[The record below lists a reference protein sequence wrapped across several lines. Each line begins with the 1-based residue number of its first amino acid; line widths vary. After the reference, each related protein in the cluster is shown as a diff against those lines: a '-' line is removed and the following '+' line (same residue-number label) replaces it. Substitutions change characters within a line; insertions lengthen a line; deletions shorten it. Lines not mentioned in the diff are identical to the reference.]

1 VTVIRA
7 SIFVIILV
15 GIFIGYRVWQSPEV
29 EMESAP
35 AIQNV
40 PPVVVPNGTVDVEVE
55 TILPTGNI
63 PITSLDQP
71 GCLTER
77 QFEELPELMQEA
89 ERMEAISAS
98 GTALT
103 AYENLGEDSLQSFA
117 NQGDSAAMVVLGAMQ
132 VMRAYE
138 IDDSRAI
145 DWLSGK
151 NLIDDVNI
159 GTDELSGTASLALN
173 EAAYWFYEA
182 ASHGRVMALQ
192 QYGQVKG
199 RLFGGPVG
207 LGWVSQTEY
216 DALTLGEKNSLIPNN
231 LYGQVAYDVVPA
243 IREGAI
249 GSLLS
254 DLSPVSS
261 KQVEIREK
269 LRVEF
274 DRNLDDRGLPRIQ
287 IAAAA
292 TTTMKD
298 LFDRICDSVKHEEI
312 RQRSLQ

>member
-1 VTVIRA
+1 MTVIRA

-132 VMRAYE
+132 VMRA
-138 IDDSRAI
+138 I

-207 LGWVSQTEY
+207 V
-216 DALTLGEKNSLIPNN
+216 
-231 LYGQVAYDVVPA
+231 GQSDG
-243 IREGAI
+243 IRCA
-249 GSLLS
+249 
-254 DLSPVSS
+254 
-261 KQVEIREK
+261 
-269 LRVEF
+269 
-274 DRNLDDRGLPRIQ
+274 NPR
-287 IAAAA
+287 
-292 TTTMKD
+292 
-298 LFDRICDSVKHEEI
+298 
-312 RQRSLQ
+312 

>member
-1 VTVIRA
+1 MTVIRA

-77 QFEELPELMQEA
+77 QFKELPELMQEA

-117 NQGDSAAMVVLGAMQ
+117 NQEQRTQEIGA
-132 VMRAYE
+132 
-138 IDDSRAI
+138 
-145 DWLSGK
+145 
-151 NLIDDVNI
+151 
-159 GTDELSGTASLALN
+159 
-173 EAAYWFYEA
+173 
-182 ASHGRVMALQ
+182 
-192 QYGQVKG
+192 
-199 RLFGGPVG
+199 
-207 LGWVSQTEY
+207 
-216 DALTLGEKNSLIPNN
+216 
-231 LYGQVAYDVVPA
+231 
-243 IREGAI
+243 
-249 GSLLS
+249 
-254 DLSPVSS
+254 
-261 KQVEIREK
+261 
-269 LRVEF
+269 
-274 DRNLDDRGLPRIQ
+274 
-287 IAAAA
+287 
-292 TTTMKD
+292 
-298 LFDRICDSVKHEEI
+298 LFDRFDEVDSGGAFSREEMNV
-312 RQRSLQ
+312 R

>member
-15 GIFIGYRVWQSPEV
+15 GVFIGYRVWQPPEV

-35 AIQNV
+35 AIQDV
-40 PPVVVPNGTVDVEVE
+40 RPVAVPNGTVDVEVE

-63 PITSLDQP
+63 PIISLDQP

-132 VMRAYE
+132 VMRAYK

-207 LGWVSQTEY
+207 LGWVSQAEY

-243 IREGAI
+243 IR
-249 GSLLS
+249 SVFS

-292 TTTMKD
+292 MTSMEY
-298 LFDRICDSVKHEEI
+298 LFERICDSVKHEEL
-312 RQRSLQ
+312 RRRSLQ